1 MSWLATGGGAYPW
14 PVAVQVIVLNGTSSS
29 GKSGL
34 ARCLQYLLPG
44 PWLSLGIDTLI
55 TAMPV
60 STDPAKAG
68 IEIRADGQ
76 IAIGTAFREL
86 EPAWTAGVAA
96 MARAGARIILD
107 EVFLS
112 GAASQ
117 QRWLDALGGLDVL
130 WVAVRCDAAVAA
142 GREIARGDRVPG
154 MALQQADVVH
164 AGVRYDVEV
173 DTTRA
178 EAIDCARLIAARLG
192 GADR

>member
-117 QRWLDALGGLDVL
+117 QRWLDALGSLDVL

-173 DTTRA
+173 DTTSA
-178 EAIDCARLIAARLG
+178 EAIDCGRLIAARLG